1 VIVVQELMFQ
11 IPSLVLELP
20 FSQEKGF
27 RLLSGLLENM
37 ATQDQVCTSNS
48 SQKNSQDS
56 SF

>member
-37 ATQDQVCTSNS
+37 ATQDQVRTSNS
-48 SQKNSQDS
+48 PKKNSHD
-56 SF
+56 